1 MLDDPIRPLKRQL
14 ADEILEIA
22 SHTNMHVAARVFRID
37 VPRMSDLRHG
47 RIARFSVE
55 RLIRIL
61 ATVDRRVDL
70 TIVATGREAIHWYHY
85 VGPPFGEAPNE
96 PDPG

>member
-1 MLDDPIRPLKRQL
+1 
-14 ADEILEIA
+14 
-22 SHTNMHVAARVFRID
+22 
-37 VPRMSDLRHG
+37 MSDVRDG

-61 ATVDRRVDL
+61 ATVDRRVGL
-70 TIVATGREAIHWYHY
+70 CVVATGRVAIHWYHY
-85 VGPPFGEAPNE
+85 VGPRWEAPNE